1 MLDHEKDRKIHFTL
15 GETNMT
21 WIGFTLLVVVILI
34 VVLDWSI
41 GSALL
46 VGLGV
51 FISPIL
57 MYIGAIAV
65 FIVIGLLAA
74 LFSS

>member
-1 MLDHEKDRKIHFTL
+1 VE
-15 GETNMT
+15 ETNMT

>member
-1 MLDHEKDRKIHFTL
+1 
-15 GETNMT
+15 MT